1 MKSRITFLTILIVS
15 AASVVSAQEVEFDDM
30 YFRSKDRVVLATS
43 QRLTMK
49 AASKELE
56 IISPI
61 NPTDSYSARNVNP
74 EYLSQTK
81 VNPSAAKQSPVAYFI
96 PGFVPTSVNQK
107 IFNETGY
114 SNNTGMMMNPYSS
127 FGMGMGG
134 MNMGG
139 MGMMNPAFYNPYN
152 SFYSNPWMGYDPYG
166 YNGFYG
172 RRPGWSTS
180 ISMGWGMGMGGFNSW
195 GGSPWNN
202 FHGMNSWGMNPW
214 GMNSWGMNPWG
225 MGNGFNS
232 WYQPQGVIIN
242 SDTNARNVVYG
253 KRSSRSNDLNNN
265 VTTGNRQNATVDTQ
279 GRTRVPSNGRVAG
292 NENQAAGS
300 YYQRGWRSNPETNSN
315 ATRSGWSNSNS
326 GRSGTDSNN
335 VWNNSN
341 SNRNNSNS
349 SWNNSNNTRNNSNS
363 SFNNNSRSSGSNN
376 FSTGGGS
383 IGGGSRSSGG
393 GSSSGGASRGRN

>member
-1 MKSRITFLTILIVS
+1 MKSRFTFLTILTVPVAFI
-15 AASVVSAQEVEFDDM
+15 ASAQEVEFDDM

-43 QRLTMK
+43 QTLTMK

-81 VNPSAAKQSPVAYFI
+81 VNPSSAKQSPVAYFI
-96 PGFVPTSVNQK
+96 PGFVPTSVNQR
-107 IFNETGY
+107 IYNETGY

-139 MGMMNPAFYNPYN
+139 MGMMSGLYNPYN
-152 SFYSNPWMGYDPYG
+152 SYYSNPWMGYDPLG
-166 YNGFYG
+166 YNSIY
-172 RRPGWSTS
+172 RPGWSTS
-180 ISMGWGMGMGGFNSW
+180 MSMSMGWGMGMGGFNSW
-195 GGSPWNN
+195 GMNPWNN
-202 FHGMNSWGMNPW
+202 FN

-225 MGNGFNS
+225 MGNGYNS

-279 GRTRVPSNGRVAG
+279 GSTRVPSNGRVAG
-292 NENQAAGS
+292 SENQAAGS
-300 YYQRGWRSNPETNSN
+300 YYQRGWRTNPETNSN

-341 SNRNNSNS
+341 SNRDNSNS
-349 SWNNSNNTRNNSNS
+349 YI
-363 SFNNNSRSSGSNN
+363 NNSRSSGAGYNN
-376 FSTGGGS
+376 FSNGGGS
-383 IGGGSRSSGG
+383 TGGGSRSSSGG
-393 GSSSGGASRGRN
+393 GSSGSSSGGASRGRN

>member
-1 MKSRITFLTILIVS
+1 MKSKITFLIILTVS
-15 AASVVSAQEVEFDDM
+15 AAFVVSAQEVEFDDM

-43 QRLTMK
+43 QRLTMN

-56 IISPI
+56 VISPI

-81 VNPSAAKQSPVAYFI
+81 VNPSSAKQSPVAYFI
-96 PGFVPTSVNQK
+96 PGFVPTSLNQN
-107 IFNETGY
+107 IFNETAF
-114 SNNTGMMMNPYSS
+114 SNNMGMMMNPYSS

-139 MGMMNPAFYNPYN
+139 MRMMSGLYNPYN
-152 SFYSNPWMGYDPYG
+152 SFYANPWMGDPFG
-166 YNGFYG
+166 YNSFY
-172 RRPGWSTS
+172 RPGWNTGMSM
-180 ISMGWGMGMGGFNSW
+180 SMGWGMGGFNNW
-195 GGSPWNN
+195 GSPWNN
-202 FHGMNSWGMNPW
+202 FYGMNSWGMNPW

-225 MGNGFNS
+225 MNAWGMNPWGMGNGFNS
-232 WYQPQGVIIN
+232 WNHPQGVIIN
-242 SDTNARNVVYG
+242 SDTNARNLVYG

-279 GRTRVPSNGRVAG
+279 GGTRVPSNGRVSG

-315 ATRSGWSNSNS
+315 ATRSGWSNANS
-326 GRSGTDSNN
+326 GRSATNYNN
-335 VWNNSN
+335 T
-341 SNRNNSNS
+341 
-349 SWNNSNNTRNNSNS
+349 WNNSNNTRSNSNS
-363 SFNNNSRSSGSNN
+363 SFNNNSRSSGNN

-393 GSSSGGASRGRN
+393 SSGGSSSGGGSRGRN

>member
-1 MKSRITFLTILIVS
+1 MKSRFTFLTILTVS
-15 AASVVSAQEVEFDDM
+15 AAFAASAQEVEYDDM

-43 QRLTMK
+43 QTLTMK

-56 IISPI
+56 VISPI

-81 VNPSAAKQSPVAYFI
+81 VNPSSANQNPVAYFI
-96 PGFVPTSVNQK
+96 PGYVPTGVNQN
-107 IFNETGY
+107 IYNQTEY
-114 SNNTGMMMNPYSS
+114 SNYNSMMMNPYSS
-127 FGMGMGG
+127 FGMGMSG

-139 MGMMNPAFYNPYN
+139 MGMGMMPGFYNPYN
-152 SFYSNPWMGYDPYG
+152 SYYSNPWMGYDPYG
-166 YNGFYG
+166 YNNPY
-172 RRPGWSTS
+172 RSGWSTS
-180 ISMGWGMGMGGFNSW
+180 LSMSMSWGMGMSGFNSW

-202 FHGMNSWGMNPW
+202 FY

-225 MGNGFNS
+225 MGYGGFNS
-232 WYQPQGVIIN
+232 WYQPQVVIIN
-242 SDTNARNVVYG
+242 GDTNARNVVYG

-265 VTTGNRQNATVDTQ
+265 VTISNRPTATVDTQ
-279 GRTRVPSNGRVAG
+279 GRTRGSNGRMAG

-300 YYQRGWRSNPETNSN
+300 YYQRGWRTNPETNTN
-315 ATRSGWSNSNS
+315 ATRSGWTNSNS
-326 GRSGTDSNN
+326 GRSGSDSNT

-349 SWNNSNNTRNNSNS
+349 SYI
-363 SFNNNSRSSGSNN
+363 NNSRSSGAGNSN

-393 GSSSGGASRGRN
+393 SSSGSSTGSSGRGRN

>member
-1 MKSRITFLTILIVS
+1 MKSRITFLTILTVS
-15 AASVVSAQEVEFDDM
+15 VAFIASAQEVEFDDM

-43 QRLTMK
+43 QTLTMK

-81 VNPSAAKQSPVAYFI
+81 VNPSSAKQSPVAYFI
-96 PGFVPTSVNQK
+96 PGFVPTSVNSK

-139 MGMMNPAFYNPYN
+139 MGMGMMSGLYNPYN
-152 SFYSNPWMGYDPYG
+152 SFYSNPWMGYDPFG
-166 YNGFYG
+166 YNSFY
-172 RRPGWSTS
+172 RPGWTTS
-180 ISMGWGMGMGGFNSW
+180 MSMSMGWGMGMGGFNSW

-202 FHGMNSWGMNPW
+202 FNGMNSWGMNP
-214 GMNSWGMNPWG
+214 WGMNPWG

-279 GRTRVPSNGRVAG
+279 GNTRVPSNGRVAA

-300 YYQRGWRSNPETNSN
+300 YYQRGWRTNPETNSN

-341 SNRNNSNS
+341 SNRDNSNS
-349 SWNNSNNTRNNSNS
+349 YI
-363 SFNNNSRSSGSNN
+363 NNSRSSGAGYNN
-376 FSTGGGS
+376 FSNGGGS
-383 IGGGSRSSGG
+383 TGGGSRSSSGG
-393 GSSSGGASRGRN
+393 GSSGSSSGGASRGRN